1 MQKIF
6 NQKKLFL
13 TLITV
18 SVVVITYLHYSTLPG
33 VRDIHNIFSELYY
46 IPLLLGA
53 LVFGL
58 KGAVVTFIV
67 VSVLYIPHM
76 VLNWESSSTFIANQV
91 LHAVFSGAFAIVAG
105 LLVDRE
111 KTLRQQSE
119 KDHYLASLGR
129 ASAAIVHDL
138 KTPLIT
144 IAGFAKRISKDMGD
158 VKEDSE
164 LILTSA
170 MKMEMIIHDVLDFAK
185 PVRLFFNKK
194 DLKSVIEHAC
204 ESCMVKAAN
213 RTIELSV
220 SLPAEPIMISVDR
233 SKFERALINLINNA
247 IDASVVGSNIMIT
260 TEPGDGK
267 VIIRIRDHG
276 AGMDKETVENIF
288 IPFYTNKNSG
298 TGLGMAIAKKIIE
311 GHKGIIHINS
321 KEKMGTEIIVEL
333 PA

>member
-6 NQKKLFL
+6 NQKKLFV

-76 VLNWESSSTFIANQV
+76 LLNWEPSSTFIANQI
-91 LHAVFSGAFAIVAG
+91 LHAIFSGAFAIVAG
-105 LLVDRE
+105 SLIDRE
-111 KTLRQQSE
+111 KKLREQSE

-144 IAGFAKRISKDMGD
+144 IAGFAKRISKDRGD

-185 PVRLFFNKK
+185 PLRLYFNKE
-194 DLKSVIEHAC
+194 DLRSVIEHTC
-204 ESCMVKAAN
+204 ESCKATAAN
-213 RTIELSV
+213 KKVELSV
-220 SLPAEPIMISVDR
+220 NLPAEPVMISVDR

-247 IDASVVGSNIMIT
+247 IDASVGGNNIMIT
-260 TEPGDGK
+260 AEPGDGK
-267 VIIRIRDHG
+267 VIIRIKDHG
-276 AGMDKETVENIF
+276 SGMDKETLDNIF

-311 GHKGIIHINS
+311 GHKGKIHINS

>member
-1 MQKIF
+1 MQKVF
-6 NQKKLFL
+6 NQKELFV

-18 SVVVITYLHYSTLPG
+18 SVVIITYLHYSTLPG

-58 KGAVVTFIV
+58 KGAVVTFFII
-67 VSVLYIPHM
+67 SVLYIPHIL
-76 VLNWESSSTFIANQV
+76 LNWNPSSIFIANQI
-91 LHAVFSGAFAIVAG
+91 LHAIFSGAFAIVAG

-111 KTLRQQSE
+111 KKLRQKSE
-119 KDHYLASLGR
+119 KDHYLTSLGR

-144 IAGFAKRISKDMGD
+144 IAGFAKRLSKDRGD
-158 VKEDSE
+158 VKENSE

-170 MKMEMIIHDVLDFAK
+170 MKMEMIVDDVLDFAK
-185 PVRLFFNKK
+185 PVSLFFNKE
-194 DLKSVIEHAC
+194 DLRSVIEHAC
-204 ESCMVKAAN
+204 ESCRVKAAN
-213 RTIELSV
+213 RTVKLSV
-220 SLPAEPIMISVDR
+220 SIPAEPVMISLDR

-260 TEPGDGK
+260 AEPGDGK

-288 IPFYTNKNSG
+288 IPFHTNKSSG
-298 TGLGMAIAKKIIE
+298 TGLGMAITKKIIE
-311 GHKGIIHINS
+311 GHKGKIHINS
-321 KEKMGTEIIVEL
+321 KEQMGTEIIVEL